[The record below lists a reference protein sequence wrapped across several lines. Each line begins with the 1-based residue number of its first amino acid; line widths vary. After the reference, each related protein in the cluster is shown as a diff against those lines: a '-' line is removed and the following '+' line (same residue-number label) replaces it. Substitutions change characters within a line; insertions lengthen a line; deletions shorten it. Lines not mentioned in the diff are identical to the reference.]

1 MLLLANLIYRD
12 RVYADAPPAAPAAA
26 PPAPLLDQ
34 ISRETQS
41 LFQSVRSGLVVVEL
55 PPPQWIDPFTDANS
69 PMQKWGGRLDPDFL
83 AKLHAQLRAA
93 SSGATSVGAVL
104 ATSQPASSQPAVG
117 KDVGPQPPP
126 NASRPLLIRR
136 PDGDFELVT
145 PGAPAYDAIIG
156 QMAGPRFLGLVL
168 DDSGHVLIPIFI
180 DKDALQGRPMHVFNS
195 QSKPVVA
202 RFVGSDRQTNL
213 TVIQLQSPLGTPVVL
228 AGDRPAEGSLVMLL
242 SLTGDSGHL
251 SIWTGAEQERG
262 LLVSTSGSV
271 GGFARMGQFLSGDA
285 VRPIVDQLIQYGK
298 VRRAA
303 LGVAI
308 RQSETPDGHPA
319 MLIEHVIEASA
330 AAEGGLRDGDFIV
343 SLAGVPVADVSSFAA
358 AIAQG
363 DGPTDLQIV
372 RNGQSATVTVNLKPQ

>member
-1 MLLLANLIYRD
+1 
-12 RVYADAPPAAPAAA
+12 
-26 PPAPLLDQ
+26 
-34 ISRETQS
+34 
-41 LFQSVRSGLVVVEL
+41 
-55 PPPQWIDPFTDANS
+55 
-69 PMQKWGGRLDPDFL
+69 
-83 AKLHAQLRAA
+83 
-93 SSGATSVGAVL
+93 
-104 ATSQPASSQPAVG
+104 
-117 KDVGPQPPP
+117 
-126 NASRPLLIRR
+126 
-136 PDGDFELVT
+136 
-145 PGAPAYDAIIG
+145 
-156 QMAGPRFLGLVL
+156 
-168 DDSGHVLIPIFI
+168 
-180 DKDALQGRPMHVFNS
+180 
-195 QSKPVVA
+195 
-202 RFVGSDRQTNL
+202 
-213 TVIQLQSPLGTPVVL
+213 
-228 AGDRPAEGSLVMLL
+228 MLL